1 MRTFATLSIAGVS
14 TVVLLK
20 LLATLML
27 PLLGALFG
35 LFAMAL
41 KFSLI
46 AGVAFFVYS
55 LVCRR
60 KDEQTA

>member
-1 MRTFATLSIAGVS
+1 
-14 TVVLLK
+14 
-20 LLATLML
+20 ML

-55 LVCRR
+55 LVRRR